1 MFDVDNI
8 SKDAVNFNVYENIEI
23 TFSKS
28 IEFNPKLFLE
38 INKVYKRTLNNQA
51 KFILGCFHLNIFD
64 SLETI
69 VRNTN
74 ESDDFVLDLSE
85 FIADYFDKFDQ
96 ELDIQSLQDFD
107 EFIHVLKLS
116 SIIIEDAVEE
126 NDTELIFEAF
136 YQIQSRF
143 KKENLINNFLVRYNH
158 NFNSNQYGL
167 NEPRNVKEFSTTLKD
182 IIEVNHVEL

>member
-1 MFDVDNI
+1 MFDVEIVSNDVI
-8 SKDAVNFNVYENIEI
+8 NFNVYENINV

-28 IEFNPKLFLE
+28 IEFNPKLIFE
-38 INKVYKRTLNNQA
+38 INKVYKRTLNNRA
-51 KFILGCFHLNIFD
+51 KFILGCFHLNLFD

-69 VRNTN
+69 VQNTN
-74 ESDDFVLDLSE
+74 ESDDFILDLSE
-85 FIADYFDKFDQ
+85 FIANYFDKVDY
-96 ELDIQSLQDFD
+96 ELNICSLQEFD

-126 NDTELIFEAF
+126 NDMELFFEAF

-143 KKENLINNFLVRYNH
+143 KKENLVNSSMFYFNH
-158 NFNSNQYGL
+158 DFISNGHELY
-167 NEPRNVKEFSTTLKD
+167 ETENVKEFSTTLNE

>member
-1 MFDVDNI
+1 MFDVEIVSN
-8 SKDAVNFNVYENIEI
+8 DAVNFNVYENIEV

-28 IEFNPKLFLE
+28 IEFNPKLFFE
-38 INKVYKRTLNNQA
+38 INKVFKRTLNNRA

-69 VRNTN
+69 VRTTN
-74 ESDDFVLDLSE
+74 ESDDFILDLSE
-85 FIADYFDKFDQ
+85 FIANYFDKIEH
-96 ELDIQSLQDFD
+96 ELNICSLQEFD

-116 SIIIEDAVEE
+116 SIIMEDAVEE
-126 NDTELIFEAF
+126 NDMELIYEAF

-143 KKENLINNFLVRYNH
+143 KKEKLVNSYIYFNH
-158 NFNSNQYGL
+158 DFISNGHGVY
-167 NEPRNVKEFSTTLKD
+167 ETENVQEFSTTLKE